1 MPELI
6 PVIEKDIIA
15 HKVADIA
22 EKISSDYRD
31 GNLVLIGVLKGAF
44 VFMADLIRQLSLET
58 FSIEFVRVASY
69 GNGSESSGN
78 VRMMMDLDS
87 DLAGKDALIVE
98 DILDTGRTAAYLFE
112 KLKQRGPRT
121 LKLCTLVEKM
131 DRREINIKPDYV
143 GHRIDR
149 GFIVGYGLDYN
160 EAYRNLP
167 GLFHIKM

>member
-6 PVIEKDIIA
+6 PVIDRGIIA
-15 HKVADIA
+15 HKVADVA

-44 VFMADLIRQLSLET
+44 VFMADLIRQLSLEK

-69 GNGSESSGN
+69 GNGSESSGDI
-78 VRMMMDLDS
+78 RMMMDLDS

-112 KLKQRGPRT
+112 RLKKRGPRT

-131 DRREINIKPDYV
+131 ERREFNIKPDYV
-143 GHRIDR
+143 GHRLDR

>member
-1 MPELI
+1 
-6 PVIEKDIIA
+6 
-15 HKVADIA
+15 
-22 EKISSDYRD
+22 
-31 GNLVLIGVLKGAF
+31 
-44 VFMADLIRQLSLET
+44 
-58 FSIEFVRVASY
+58 
-69 GNGSESSGN
+69 
-78 VRMMMDLDS
+78 MDLDS

-112 KLKQRGPRT
+112 KLKKRGPRT

-131 DRREINIKPDYV
+131 ERREMNIKPDYV

>member
-6 PVIEKDIIA
+6 PVIDKDIIA
-15 HKVADIA
+15 HKVADVA
-22 EKISSDYRD
+22 EKISSDYQD
-31 GNLVLIGVLKGAF
+31 GDLVLIGVLKGAF
-44 VFMADLIRQLSLET
+44 VFMADLIRHLSLEA

-78 VRMMMDLDS
+78 IRMIMDLDS

-98 DILDTGRTAAYLFE
+98 DIIDTGRTAAYLLE

-121 LKLCTLVEKM
+121 LKLCTLVEKTE
-131 DRREINIKPDYV
+131 RRENNIKPDYV
-143 GHRIDR
+143 GHRIER

-167 GLFHIKM
+167 GLFHIKL